1 MKKKIS
7 KISKIS
13 KIGCNINFKFD
24 IDGDGMS
31 LDLADGFVCF
41 LEDYMRDA
49 YKNWLYAYGDLVK
62 ISNDK
67 FGYKVEIKDKR

>member
-13 KIGCNINFKFD
+13 KIGCEINFKFD
-24 IDGDGMS
+24 IDGKDMS

-41 LEDYMRDA
+41 LEDYMSDA
-49 YKNWLYAYGDLVK
+49 YKDWLYAYGDSIKV
-62 ISNDK
+62 SNEK
-67 FGYKVEIKDKR
+67 LGYKVEIKDKR